1 MLCIL
6 FCLSFISVVYPMLP
20 LSRYYPLLITP
31 SILSD
36 VYIKI
41 YIRFSNIFWSTSFQ
55 NPFSKIQIAIIRVI
69 YVLSNYNKYIHC
81 IHNRYVNFPYLTK
94 NHFRIDRNFY
104 PQGCVQPDWS
114 YFEWTEQN
122 ISINP
127 YKLIQTFFC
136 YDIEKYIYIFF
147 KIRKLTGNKFK

>member
-1 MLCIL
+1 
-6 FCLSFISVVYPMLP
+6 MLP
-20 LSRYYPLLITP
+20 VSPYCPLLITP

-36 VYIKI
+36 IYSKI

-55 NPFSKIQIAIIRVI
+55 NPFSKIQIAIIQVI
-69 YVLSNYNKYIHC
+69 YVLSNYNKYIYC
-81 IHNRYVNFPYLTK
+81 IHNRYVNLPYLTK

-104 PQGCVQPDWS
+104 PQGCVQPDWGD
-114 YFEWTEQN
+114 FEWTEQN

-127 YKLIQTFFC
+127 YKLIQTFFAM
-136 YDIEKYIYIFF
+136 ILNNILFFF

>member
-127 YKLIQTFFC
+127 YKLIQTFFAM
-136 YDIEKYIYIFF
+136 ILKNIYIFF
-147 KIRKLTGNKFK
+147 SK